1 MSSAVADRPADAAQ
15 QHAAGGSKDPSDS
28 TPSVDAPPAAAHA
41 CANCGAPLAAGQDWC
56 VQCGAGAPGSLSS
69 RTPSW
74 RSAAVIVTT
83 LAVLVAGA
91 ATAAYAALNKKTSA
105 PPAVTTIARAT
116 PPATTTP
123 PAATTPITPTTTPAP
138 SVTTP
143 AIGTPTTI
151 KPTPLPKPAK
161 IPLTPNVTPTPIP
174 KATTPLTTPTPNTN
188 TNGATTPKKASEE
201 VVGEAH
207 PEALM
212 LDTNA
217 ASTYNP
223 YNYAASNFGDPSLTI
238 DGDPTTAWTAQVEPS
253 VAPKLAEGVVI
264 DLNTARKLS
273 AATLTTETPG
283 MTVQVYG
290 SDAAT
295 LPSSITDP
303 AWVALTPSF
312 VEKKRHVRIPFGH
325 GSAAL
330 AAAAKQAYR
339 FVTLWISQAPA
350 ASVGSAEAP
359 GHVAVNELELF
370 PRKK

>member
-1 MSSAVADRPADAAQ
+1 VSTAVAD
-15 QHAAGGSKDPSDS
+15 
-28 TPSVDAPPAAAHA
+28 PPAAPAEPQPNGPDGGLPPGEHA
-41 CANCGAPLAAGQDWC
+41 STPVANSCANCGAPLAAGQDWC
-56 VQCGAGAPGSLSS
+56 LQCGAGAPGSLSS

-74 RSAAVIVTT
+74 RSAAVILTT

-91 ATAAYAALNKKTSA
+91 ATAAYAALNKSSS
-105 PPAVTTIARAT
+105 
-116 PPATTTP
+116 TP
-123 PAATTPITPTTTPAP
+123 PAATTVAQVPPAATTPA
-138 SVTTP
+138 TP
-143 AIGTPTTI
+143 ATPAPTATVKIGTPTTI

-161 IPLTPNVTPTPIP
+161 IPLTPTVTPTPA
-174 KATTPLTTPTPNTN
+174 ATTPLTTPSTPANTN
-188 TNGATTPKKASEE
+188 TPSTTTPKKSNEE

-207 PEALM
+207 PGALL

-217 ASTYNP
+217 AATYNP
-223 YNYAASNFGDPSLTI
+223 YNYAATNFGDPSLTI
-238 DGDPTTAWTAQVEPS
+238 DGDATTAWTALVEPS

-273 AATLTTETPG
+273 AAALTTETPG

-312 VEKKRHVRIPFGH
+312 VEKKRHVRIKFGH
-325 GSAAL
+325 GSAAI
-330 AAAAKQAYR
+330 AAAAKQPYR

-350 ASVGSAEAP
+350 ASVGSPESP

-370 PRKK
+370 PFKKK